1 VRLQTDCLY
10 VGSDAGLLPIAA
22 LAICHLFRLS
32 AEFSAYPSQGGRM
45 SEPES
50 REESDARA
58 AKIAAEAAQ
67 KALRELKA
75 RERNRAPTKTP
86 ASAALNAKP
95 NH

>member
-1 VRLQTDCLY
+1 
-10 VGSDAGLLPIAA
+10 
-22 LAICHLFRLS
+22 
-32 AEFSAYPSQGGRM
+32 M